1 MDVRIAAALL
11 DEFAKLPEEIRGD
24 GGDAAE
30 ATMLLD
36 EFGNLPE
43 RIERP
48 QTFMEIGG
56 YPHYENVCSN
66 FLAFFFDPD
75 EAHGLGSLFLDALC
89 EVTEGDDGEPILG
102 GSISVEREVSTAEG
116 NRIDL
121 LITSDSHVFL
131 IENKIFA
138 GVVNPFKDYARH
150 LESEEFRELA
160 KRKVLLTLTPASE
173 GREWGFVN
181 LTYPAFIDRVRSML
195 GHHVSEADTRYLV
208 IALDFL
214 NTLENLQEGS
224 RMNREF
230 IELLNERGD
239 EVERFSAALKAF
251 RDELRKKVRDLQSLV
266 ILEAHNNVRQYI
278 WRGDS
283 PLFDVLVHDVYVDE
297 KPRIG
302 IDTRVH
308 SWGWEIQFFPR
319 QSGSWEYLRKIL
331 EDAEIPF
338 EEGWRFLCSQRFDYD
353 EDLNVVAP
361 VVRELVEKIA
371 AHSG

>member
-1 MDVRIAAALL
+1 MSSLFVYGEVEGMDVRIAAELL

-24 GGDAAE
+24 GGDTAE

-66 FLAFFFDPD
+66 FLAFFFDPE

-102 GSISVEREVSTAEG
+102 GSISVEREVSTSEG

-138 GVVNPFKDYARH
+138 GVVNPFKDYANH
-150 LESEEFRELA
+150 LEGEEFRELA
-160 KRKVLLTLTPASE
+160 KRKVLLTLRPASE
-173 GREWGFVN
+173 GGEWGFVN
-181 LTYPAFIDRVRSML
+181 LTYPVFIDRVRSML
-195 GHHVSEADTRYLV
+195 GHHVSDADTRYLM

-239 EVERFSAALKAF
+239 EVEKFSAALKAF
-251 RDELRKKVRDLQSLV
+251 RDELRKKVRALESLV
-266 ILEAHNNVRQYI
+266 VLEAHDNVHQFLH
-278 WRGDS
+278 RGDS
-283 PLFDVLVHDVYVDE
+283 PLFDLLVYEMQVPDDLVIRLLV
-297 KPRIG
+297 G
-302 IDTRVH
+302 IRA
-308 SWGWEIQFFPR
+308 SGWNITIEGN
-319 QSGSWEYLRKIL
+319 GS
-331 EDAEIPF
+331 
-338 EEGWRFLCSQRFDYD
+338 S
-353 EDLNVVAP
+353 
-361 VVRELVEKIA
+361 
-371 AHSG
+371 

>member
-1 MDVRIAAALL
+1 MDVRIAGALL
-11 DEFAKLPEEIRGD
+11 DEFAKLPEETRGD
-24 GGDAAE
+24 GGNAAE
-30 ATMLLD
+30 ATILLD

-66 FLAFFFDPD
+66 FLAFFFDPE

-102 GSISVEREVSTAEG
+102 GSISVEREVSTGEG

-138 GVVNPFKDYARH
+138 GVVNPFKDYASH
-150 LESEEFRELA
+150 LESEEFRGLA

-195 GHHVSEADTRYLV
+195 GHHVSDADTRYLV
-208 IALDFL
+208 VTLDFL

-251 RDELRKKVRDLQSLV
+251 RDELRKKVRGLQSLV
-266 ILEAHNNVRQYI
+266 VLETHDNVRQFLY
-278 WRGDS
+278 RGDS
-283 PLFDVLVHDVYVDE
+283 PLADVLVHDVYVDE
-297 KPRIG
+297 KPKIAM
-302 IDTRVH
+302 DTVIR
-308 SWGWEIQFFPR
+308 SWGWEIRFFSRR
-319 QSGSWEYLRKIL
+319 QGEREPIRTIL
-331 EDAEIPF
+331 ENA
-338 EEGWRFLCSQRFDYD
+338 
-353 EDLNVVAP
+353 
-361 VVRELVEKIA
+361 
-371 AHSG
+371 